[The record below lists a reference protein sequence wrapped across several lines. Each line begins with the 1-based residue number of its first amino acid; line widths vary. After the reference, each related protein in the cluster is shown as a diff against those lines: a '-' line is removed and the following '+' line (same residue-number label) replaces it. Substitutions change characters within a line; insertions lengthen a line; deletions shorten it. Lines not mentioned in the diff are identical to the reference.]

1 MLLARACNTQ
11 SSSSWLALYCQLM
24 KGCEGENIQARRGL
38 ELIHELANSLK
49 DHEKPMHVRGNQLF
63 VDNSAIFKQVT
74 LTQVLSGVSH
84 LLAQRTT
91 DNMLNCRRST
101 GTGAWISSWTPC
113 DPSLMLAE
121 ASSEPLLAVRTTEC
135 MVGAEHLPYTDAV
148 NLCRR
153 VEFDASGQL
162 AVITVVS
169 QGILEKIGDA
179 YMSGL
184 RRPLQHNLVQLLKWP
199 SAADDPAADFSGT
212 GTVFA
217 RTDPNIR
224 QLYMARSLQLARFF
238 SPHPPAVISAVSVST
253 TVPAKVIVGHF

>member
-1 MLLARACNTQ
+1 ML
-11 SSSSWLALYCQLM
+11 
-24 KGCEGENIQARRGL
+24 
-38 ELIHELANSLK
+38 
-49 DHEKPMHVRGNQLF
+49 V
-63 VDNSAIFKQVT
+63 
-74 LTQVLSGVSH
+74 
-84 LLAQRTT
+84 
-91 DNMLNCRRST
+91 
-101 GTGAWISSWTPC
+101 
-113 DPSLMLAE
+113 E

-135 MVGAEHLPYTDAV
+135 MVGAEYLLYTDAV

-169 QGILEKIGDA
+169 QGILEKIGEA

-184 RRPLQHNLVQLLKWP
+184 RPLQHNLVQLLKWP

-253 TVPAKVIVGHF
+253 PVPAEVIVGHF